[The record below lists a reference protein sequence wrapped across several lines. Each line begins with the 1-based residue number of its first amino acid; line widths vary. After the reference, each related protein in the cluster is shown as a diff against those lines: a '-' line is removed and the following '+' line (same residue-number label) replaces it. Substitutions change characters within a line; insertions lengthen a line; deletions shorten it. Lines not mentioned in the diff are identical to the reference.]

1 MLEDCKNEYRSRI
14 CKVQDY
20 IEENYFQ
27 HVSVEKL
34 ADVAGFSQYHFSR
47 IFKSIL
53 KIIMKLVHMP
63 IEKNI
68 ARNAKKIYLF
78 QNIMNL

>member
-53 KIIMKLVHMP
+53 K
-63 IEKNI
+63 
-68 ARNAKKIYLF
+68 
-78 QNIMNL
+78 